1 MPIKSDFSGLKKV
14 QRNLQDMAG
23 THTVPITDVLT
34 PEFVSNHSRFP
45 NFETLLTEA
54 GITTKEEFEAYPDA
68 GFDAFIAASTDFE
81 SWLDMQRQ
89 GGAAYAKRQ
98 LLKGLGR

>member
-1 MPIKSDFSGLKKV
+1 MPVKSNLSGLKKL
-14 QRNLQDMAG
+14 QKNLEDMEG

-34 PEFVSNHSRFP
+34 PEFVSSHSRFP
-45 NFETLLTEA
+45 DFETLLAEA

-68 GFDAFIAASTDFE
+68 DFDAFIAANTNFE

-89 GGAAYAKRQ
+89 GGAAYTKR
-98 LLKGLGR
+98 LLFKGLGR